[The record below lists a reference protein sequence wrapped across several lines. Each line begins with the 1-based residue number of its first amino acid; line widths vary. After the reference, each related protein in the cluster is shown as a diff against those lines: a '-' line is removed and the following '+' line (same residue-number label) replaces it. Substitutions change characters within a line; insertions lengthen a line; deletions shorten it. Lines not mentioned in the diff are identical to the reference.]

1 MLFEGYGRLLWN
13 GTLETIELS
22 LLSLL
27 LAFLIG
33 LLGAGAKLSPN
44 RWLSFPATA
53 YTTLIR
59 GVPDLVLML
68 LLYYSFQDC
77 LNRLTDAL
85 NLQQIDIDPFLAG
98 ICVLGF
104 IYGAYFTETF
114 RGGVLAVPKGQLEAA
129 AAYGLTPWQVFS
141 RILFPQMM
149 RFALPGISNN
159 WQVILKATAL
169 VSIIGL
175 HEVVRAAQ
183 DAITGTSSKG
193 AYHAFFFLAV
203 AGLIYLALTTVSN
216 LVFMALEQRYAV
228 GIRKPEL

>member
-13 GTLETIELS
+13 GTLETIQLS

-27 LAFLIG
+27 LAFVIG
-33 LLGAGAKLSPN
+33 LLGASAKLSRN
-44 RWLSFPATA
+44 RWLSLLAQI

-68 LLYYSFQDC
+68 LLYYSFQDW

-85 NLQQIDIDPFLAG
+85 SLQQIDIDPFLAG

-129 AAYGLTPWQVFS
+129 AAYGLTSWQVFR

-169 VSIIGL
+169 VSIINL
-175 HEVVRAAQ
+175 HEVIYAAQ
-183 DAITGTSSKG
+183 AAIKGSSWPGG
-193 AYHAFFFLAV
+193 AQVLF
-203 AGLIYLALTTVSN
+203 YLSAAALLYLVLTTLSN
-216 LVFMALEQRYAV
+216 F
-228 GIRKPEL
+228 

>member
-1 MLFEGYGRLLWN
+1 MIFEGYEGQFFS
-13 GTLETIELS
+13 GTVETIQLS

-27 LAFLIG
+27 LAFVLG
-33 LLGAGAKLSPN
+33 LLGAAAKLSHS
-44 RWLSFPATA
+44 RWLSVPATI

-68 LLYYSFQDC
+68 LLYYSAQDW
-77 LNRLTDAL
+77 LNRLTDVL
-85 NLQQIDIDPFLAG
+85 GQPQIDIDPFLAG
-98 ICVLGF
+98 VCVLGF

-114 RGGVLAVPKGQLEAA
+114 RGGVLAVPKGQIEAA
-129 AAYGLTPWQVFS
+129 VAFGLSPLQLFR

-175 HEVVRAAQ
+175 HEIVRVAQ

-193 AYHAFFFLAV
+193 AYHAFLFLSV
-203 AGLIYLALTTVSN
+203 VGVVYLVLTTVSN
-216 LVFMALEQRYAV
+216 LLFLALERRYSA
-228 GIRKPEL
+228 GISTRAL

>member
-1 MLFEGYGRLLWN
+1 MLFEGYGRLLWT
-13 GTLETIELS
+13 GTLQTIQIAV
-22 LLSLL
+22 LSLL
-27 LAFLIG
+27 LAFVIG
-33 LLGAGAKLSPN
+33 LLGAAAKLSRN
-44 RWLSFPATA
+44 RWLALVA
-53 YTTLIR
+53 QIYTTLIR

-68 LLYYSFQDC
+68 LLYYSFQDW

-85 NLQQIDIDPFLAG
+85 SQQQIDIDPFLAG

-114 RGGVLAVPKGQLEAA
+114 RGGVLAVPRGQLEAA
-129 AAYGLTPWQVFS
+129 AAFGLTRWQVFR

-169 VSIIGL
+169 VSIINL
-175 HEVVRAAQ
+175 HEVIYAAEA
-183 DAITGTSSKG
+183 AIKGSSWPG
-193 AYHAFFFLAV
+193 AYHAFFFLSV
-203 AGLIYLALTTVSN
+203 AGLIYLTLTTLSN
-216 LVFMALEQRYAV
+216 LLFMALERRYSV

>member
-1 MLFEGYGRLLWN
+1 MFLEGYGQQLWN
-13 GTLETIELS
+13 GTLETIKLA
-22 LLSLL
+22 LLSLA
-27 LAFLIG
+27 LAFGLGLIG
-33 LLGAGAKLSPN
+33 AAAKLSGN
-44 RWLSFPATA
+44 RWFAVPANI

-68 LLYYSFQDC
+68 LLFYSFQDL
-77 LNRLTDAL
+77 LNRITDAL
-85 NLQQIDIDPFLAG
+85 SQPQFDIDPFIAG
-98 ICVLGF
+98 VCVLGF

-114 RGGVLAVPKGQLEAA
+114 RGAFLAVPSGQLEAGV
-129 AAYGLTPWQVFS
+129 AYGMSGRQIFR

-175 HEVVRAAQ
+175 HEVVKAAQ

-193 AYHAFFFLAV
+193 AFHALIFLAV
-203 AGLIYLALTTVSN
+203 AGLIYLTLATLSN
-216 LVFMALEQRYAV
+216 LLFLVLERRYALGV
-228 GIRKPEL
+228 RQP

>member
-13 GTLETIELS
+13 GTLETIQLS

-27 LAFLIG
+27 LAFVIG
-33 LLGAGAKLSPN
+33 LLGAGAKLSRN

-77 LNRLTDAL
+77 LNRLTDTL

-98 ICVLGF
+98 TCVLGF

-129 AAYGLTPWQVFS
+129 AAYGLTQWQVFR

-175 HEVVRAAQ
+175 HEVVYAAQ
-183 DAITGTSSKG
+183 GAIKGSSWPGG
-193 AYHAFFFLAV
+193 AHVLFYLLM
-203 AGLIYLALTTVSN
+203 AGLIYLLLTTVSN
-216 LVFMALEQRYAV
+216 LVFMALEQRYSV
-228 GIRKPEL
+228 GLRRPEL